1 MFLSF
6 FNITFV
12 ICNSNKTEKY
22 MATISY
28 YLSSKIDKTLSK
40 SQILL
45 RLVYGNGMALRAKT
59 RIFISPERWKDDG
72 IYIPSRLQTKEQK
85 ELLKSQNQLNELRSV
100 ILDAAITIPKEQF
113 SRQCLDEVI
122 DKFYFPDKY
131 KLIKEK
137 PNTLFEYINEFIKTA
152 HLRKDKDTGRI
163 LSKNSLQQYLAT
175 YKHLQSFATKKKKKD
190 FDFEDVNT
198 KFYEDFVS
206 YLQGLGFTNN
216 SIGKHIKVLK
226 TFINEAPISLKNKA
240 DLSKFK
246 VFTEDIDTVFL
257 DEQELQNLCSCN
269 LTGRLAKVRDWFLL
283 LAWTGCRY
291 SDSEKISNTDI
302 KDGFIT
308 FRQQK
313 TNEKVTIPIHPAVI
327 EVLEKYNYQMPKPL
341 SNQRFNEYI
350 KEVAKVAGI
359 DQMETITKT
368 VGGILTSTQVPKYSL
383 IGSHTGRRSFCTNM
397 YLRGIPTYT
406 IMAIS
411 GHRTEKSFLKY
422 LRVSKEEHAKL
433 MKQAWANMY
442 SSNTR

>member
-1 MFLSF
+1 MV
-6 FNITFV
+6 FV
-12 ICNSNKTEKY
+12 
-22 MATISY
+22 
-28 YLSSKIDKTLSK
+28 
-40 SQILL
+40 
-45 RLVYGNGMALRAKT
+45 
-59 RIFISPERWKDDG
+59 
-72 IYIPSRLQTKEQK
+72 
-85 ELLKSQNQLNELRSV
+85 
-100 ILDAAITIPKEQF
+100 
-113 SRQCLDEVI
+113 
-122 DKFYFPDKY
+122 
-131 KLIKEK
+131 
-137 PNTLFEYINEFIKTA
+137 
-152 HLRKDKDTGRI
+152 
-163 LSKNSLQQYLAT
+163 
-175 YKHLQSFATKKKKKD
+175 
-190 FDFEDVNT
+190 
-198 KFYEDFVS
+198 VS
-206 YLQGLGFTNN
+206 M
-216 SIGKHIKVLK
+216 
-226 TFINEAPISLKNKA
+226 
-240 DLSKFK
+240 D
-246 VFTEDIDTVFL
+246 
-257 DEQELQNLCSCN
+257 
-269 LTGRLAKVRDWFLL
+269 R
-283 LAWTGCRY
+283 CRY

>member
-1 MFLSF
+1 
-6 FNITFV
+6 
-12 ICNSNKTEKY
+12 
-22 MATISY
+22 MAIINF
-28 YLSSKIDKTLSK
+28 YLSTKIDKTLSK

-59 RIFISPERWKDDG
+59 RIFISPERWKDNG
-72 IYIPSRLQTKEQK
+72 IFIPSRLQTKEQK

-152 HLRKDKDTGRI
+152 HLRKDKTTGRT

-175 YKHLQSFATKKKKKD
+175 YKHLKSFASKKNKKD
-190 FDFEDVNT
+190 YDFDDVNT
-198 KFYEDFVS
+198 KFYEGFVS

-257 DEQELQNLCSCN
+257 DEQELQNLCNCN

>member
-1 MFLSF
+1 
-6 FNITFV
+6 
-12 ICNSNKTEKY
+12 

-59 RIFISPERWKDDG
+59 RIFISPERWKDNR
-72 IYIPSRLQTKEQK
+72 IIIPRLQTNEQK
-85 ELLKSQNQLNELRSV
+85 ELLKSQKQLDDLQSI

-113 SRQCLDEVI
+113 SKQWLEEVI
-122 DKFYFPDKY
+122 DKFYFPDQY
-131 KLIKEK
+131 KPKEEK
-137 PNTLFEYINEFIKTA
+137 PSTLFQYIDEFIKMA
-152 HLRKDKDTGRI
+152 HRRKDKDTGRI

-198 KFYEDFVS
+198 KFYEGFVS

>member
-59 RIFISPERWKDDG
+59 RIFISPERWKDNR
-72 IYIPSRLQTKEQK
+72 IIIPRLQTNEQK
-85 ELLKSQNQLNELRSV
+85 ELLKSQKQLDDLQSI

-113 SRQCLDEVI
+113 SKQWLEQVI

-175 YKHLQSFATKKKKKD
+175 YKHLQSFATKRKKKD

-198 KFYEDFVS
+198 KFYEGFVS

-226 TFINEAPISLKNKA
+226 TFINEAPITLKNKA